1 MELTKQQLEIIRKA
15 SRGIDFGRITV
26 SFTGPPSNVVDITAE
41 KHIRFQHDKFRAEP
55 GPGHESDSR

>member
-1 MELTKQQLEIIRKA
+1 MELTKQQLEIIRAA

-41 KHIRFQHDKFRAEP
+41 KHIRF
-55 GPGHESDSR
+55 